1 LKLASRDPVPTAA
14 TTKQTC
20 LNDATPC
27 CAIYLRPSPA
37 APQRLSSK
45 HSNFETIFSDP
56 QPLRLPPHPGR
67 RVESLLAA
75 MDFPKRTPQQGERA
89 TGSDS
94 PLLITPGSVLSP
106 VRFFFFA
113 KSSVLFVAHAGSRR
127 RSPRASTPA
136 GADENA
142 DPTHPSLAGNVSP
155 LRKKVL
161 AEMNCGGDGG
171 GMVAATPPPQ
181 RKHVPSPPSLAG
193 RGAGPYD
200 PKTNY
205 TEPRPEFLRY
215 DPDCHREMLLRLA
228 RGPEVEAGHE
238 NVALVEIEFIVVEVF
253 ILDVFEV
260 VYSPIE
266 SPKYVVTR
274 NEQE

>member
-1 LKLASRDPVPTAA
+1 
-14 TTKQTC
+14 
-20 LNDATPC
+20 
-27 CAIYLRPSPA
+27 
-37 APQRLSSK
+37 
-45 HSNFETIFSDP
+45 
-56 QPLRLPPHPGR
+56 
-67 RVESLLAA
+67 
-75 MDFPKRTPQQGERA
+75 
-89 TGSDS
+89 
-94 PLLITPGSVLSP
+94 
-106 VRFFFFA
+106 
-113 KSSVLFVAHAGSRR
+113 
-127 RSPRASTPA
+127 
-136 GADENA
+136 
-142 DPTHPSLAGNVSP
+142 VSP

-181 RKHVPSPPSLAG
+181 RKQVTSPPSLAG

-205 TEPRPEFLRY
+205 TVPRPEFLRY

>member
-37 APQRLSSK
+37 APQRLSGK

-106 VRFFFFA
+106 VRFFFLRKAQFCSLPTQVHGGGA
-113 KSSVLFVAHAGSRR
+113 PGSRG
-127 RSPRASTPA
+127 PQ
-136 GADENA
+136 G
-142 DPTHPSLAGNVSP
+142 P
-155 LRKKVL
+155 LRPTRTRTL
-161 AEMNCGGDGG
+161 RIPRWR
-171 GMVAATPPPQ
+171 GMC
-181 RKHVPSPPSLAG
+181 
-193 RGAGPYD
+193 
-200 PKTNY
+200 
-205 TEPRPEFLRY
+205 PR
-215 DPDCHREMLLRLA
+215 
-228 RGPEVEAGHE
+228 
-238 NVALVEIEFIVVEVF
+238 
-253 ILDVFEV
+253 
-260 VYSPIE
+260 
-266 SPKYVVTR
+266 
-274 NEQE
+274 